1 MSGKKVYQFDL
12 KGELIREHESQTN
25 AARSVGAGDST
36 VAEHVRTGSK
46 TPCYGYF
53 WSKDKDFKVNGTHAQ
68 PVKTPPVK
76 KKSNGIPL
84 EKFRLEHDIDLIV
97 QRALDSLDPDMM
109 YEKKDVIALTGK
121 SVGYVGLSTTLEAA
135 TEYKGR
141 SGGTSY
147 WSHPDTIKELKSQ
160 GILS

>member
-12 KGELIREHESQTN
+12 KGELIREYESQIK
-25 AARSVGAGDST
+25 ASRSVGAGDST
-36 VAEHVRTGSK
+36 VSEHIRLGSK
-46 TPCYGYF
+46 NPCYGYF
-53 WSKDKDFKVNGTHAQ
+53 WSKDKDFKVVGTH
-68 PVKTPPVK
+68 TPPIK
-76 KKSNGIPL
+76 KKSSGIPL